1 MNLPVR
7 QNLRLLEYDYSKNGA
22 YFITV
27 CTKDRV
33 PCLSFVN
40 DVGDDAYIVPQI
52 KLKSIGKIVEKYIKR
67 IPEITKYVI
76 MPDHIH
82 FILLLDD
89 GTMWASSPTR
99 NVSNIVRSFKIMVT
113 KEVGYPVFQ
122 RSFYDHVIRNEQ
134 DYIEIWDYIENNPLK
149 LLSTFKA

>member
-40 DVGDDAYIVPQI
+40 DVGDDAHIVPQI
-52 KLKSIGKIVEKYIKR
+52 KLKNTGKIVEKFIKR
-67 IPEITKYVI
+67 VPEITKYVI

-82 FILLLDD
+82 FILLLND

-134 DYIEIWDYIENNPLK
+134 DYIENNPLK
-149 LLSTFKA
+149 LLSTFKE